1 MSLRHRF
8 TPRALPI
15 LIFMGLAGCGGGGSN
30 GAPQVDPSG
39 AESTTATPPP
49 TAAVVA
55 LAGSGNADGLGA
67 AARFNRPI
75 GVATDSAGNVY
86 VADTSNHTIRKITGA
101 GVVST
106 YAGVAG
112 VSGSADS
119 SAGGSGAS
127 ASFSYPQGVATD
139 SAGNLYVADQGNNT
153 IRKISPLGAV
163 STFAGSPG
171 MSGSTDGAGALARF
185 NFPIG
190 IATDAAG
197 NVFVADSG
205 NFTVRRITP
214 AGTVSTLAG
223 TAPGLHGGG
232 GGSADGTGAAAHFS
246 RPTGV
251 ATDSSGNVYVAD
263 QGASTIRKISAE
275 GVVTTLA
282 GLAGMR
288 GSGDGSAA
296 AARFYDPIGVAT
308 DRAGNLYVGDTFNH
322 TVRKITPAGAVSTL
336 AGTAGQTGTAD
347 ATGAAAR
354 FNAPIGVATDA
365 AGQVYVTD
373 TANHTVRRITPAGAV
388 STLAGS

>member
-1 MSLRHRF
+1 MPMRHRL
-8 TPRALPI
+8 TSRALPI
-15 LIFMGLAGCGGGGSN
+15 LIFMGLAGCGGGGSG
-30 GAPQVDPSG
+30 GAPQVDPAGADSG
-39 AESTTATPPP
+39 TAAPPP
-49 TAAVVA
+49 AAPVEALTA
-55 LAGSGNADGLGA
+55 GGNADGIGT
-67 AARFNRPI
+67 AARFNRPT

-86 VADTSNHTIRKITGA
+86 VADTSNHTIRKITPA
-101 GVVST
+101 GGVST
-106 YAGVAG
+106 FAGVAG
-112 VSGSADS
+112 ASGSAD
-119 SAGGSGAS
+119 GNGAT
-127 ASFSYPQGVATD
+127 ARFAYPQGVATD

-153 IRKISPLGAV
+153 IRKITPLGAV

-171 MSGSTDGAGALARF
+171 SSGSSDGARDSARF

-190 IATDAAG
+190 MATDALG

-205 NFTVRRITP
+205 NITVRKITP
-214 AGTVSTLAG
+214 AGAVTTLAG
-223 TAPGLHGGG
+223 TAPGLRGGG
-232 GGSADGTGAAAHFS
+232 GGSVDGTGAAAYFG

-263 QGASTIRKISAE
+263 QGASTIRKITAA

-282 GLAGMR
+282 GVAGMR

-296 AARFYDPIGVAT
+296 TARFHDPIGVAT
-308 DRAGNLYVGDTFNH
+308 DSVGNLYVGDTFNN

-336 AGTAGQTGTAD
+336 AGTAGQIGNTD

-365 AGQVYVTD
+365 TGQVYVTD
-373 TANHTVRRITPAGAV
+373 TANNSVRRITPAGVV

>member
-1 MSLRHRF
+1 MSLRHRL
-8 TPRALPI
+8 TSRALPI
-15 LIFMGLAGCGGGGSN
+15 LIFMGLAGCGGGGSS
-30 GAPQVDPSG
+30 GAPQVDPAGADSG
-39 AESTTATPPP
+39 AAAPPP
-49 TAAVVA
+49 TAPVVVA
-55 LAGSGNADGLGA
+55 LAGSGNADGIGA

-86 VADTSNHTIRKITGA
+86 VADTSNHTIRKITPA
-101 GVVST
+101 GGVST
-106 YAGVAG
+106 FAGVAG
-112 VSGSADS
+112 VSGSAD
-119 SAGGSGAS
+119 GSGAT
-127 ASFSYPQGVATD
+127 ASFAYPQGVATD
-139 SAGNLYVADQGNNT
+139 RAGNLYVVDQGNNT
-153 IRKISPLGAV
+153 IRRISPLGAV

-171 MSGSTDGAGALARF
+171 SGGSTDGTGNLARF

-214 AGTVSTLAG
+214 AGAVTTLAG
-223 TAPGLHGGG
+223 TAPGLRGGG
-232 GGSADGTGAAAHFS
+232 GGSADGIGAAAHFA

-263 QGASTIRKISAE
+263 QGASTIRKITAA

-282 GLAGMR
+282 GVAGMR

-296 AARFYDPIGVAT
+296 AARFHDPIGVAT
-308 DRAGNLYVGDTFNH
+308 DSVGNLYVGDTFNN
-322 TVRKITPAGAVSTL
+322 TVRKISPAGAVSTL
-336 AGTAGQTGTAD
+336 AGTAGQIGNTD

-373 TANHTVRRITPAGAV
+373 TANNSVRRITPAGVV